1 MRSLSLATIKA
12 RFSEMVNLAE
22 HRNERVVIEKRNS
35 PVAVIIGYEDYQKLK
50 TLEDIYE
57 SKVLEEILKNDR
69 FYTLE
74 EVAKRVNIE
83 L

>member
-1 MRSLSLATIKA
+1 MKSLSLATIKA
-12 RFSEMVNLAE
+12 RFSEIVNLAE
-22 HRNERVVIEKRNS
+22 HRNERVIIEKRNS

-50 TLEDIYE
+50 ALEDIYE

>member
-22 HRNERVVIEKRNS
+22 HRNERVVIEKRNI

>member
-1 MRSLSLATIKA
+1 MKSLNLATIKA

-22 HRNERVVIEKRNS
+22 HRNERVVIEKRNN

-50 TLEDIYE
+50 TLEDIFE

>member
-22 HRNERVVIEKRNS
+22 HRNERVVIEKRNC

-50 TLEDIYE
+50 ALEDIYE

>member
-1 MRSLSLATIKA
+1 MKSLSLATIKA

-74 EVAKRVNIE
+74 EAAKRVNIE

>member
-22 HRNERVVIEKRNS
+22 HRNERVVIEKRNN

>member
-12 RFSEMVNLAE
+12 RFSEIVNLAE
-22 HRNERVVIEKRNS
+22 HRNERVIIEKRNS

-50 TLEDIYE
+50 ALEDIYE